1 MRCLEQSNPQKH
13 FISLYL
19 SLKNPETESKL
30 EVTRDF
36 GKGQTGN
43 YGPMVT
49 ELLFR
54 VMGKFRKQ
62 HNIADVINATQ
73 LSASKRFTWPIL
85 CYVYFRTIFRN
96 KGTSLVVQ
104 WLEFC
109 APNAGGASSIPSGE
123 TKISHATKCGKK
135 TPKHQ
140 HQMDKGDVIYIYK
153 EYS

>member
-54 VMGKFRKQ
+54 VMGKFRK
-62 HNIADVINATQ
+62 
-73 LSASKRFTWPIL
+73 
-85 CYVYFRTIFRN
+85 
-96 KGTSLVVQ
+96 
-104 WLEFC
+104 
-109 APNAGGASSIPSGE
+109 
-123 TKISHATKCGKK
+123 
-135 TPKHQ
+135 
-140 HQMDKGDVIYIYK
+140 
-153 EYS
+153 